1 MDRPLPNLSS
11 FPLPAQAWLR
21 AYLFALGSEPP
32 LSARSRADLAE
43 LTLRQYANAQTV
55 HHPAS
60 EVFTDDADSG
70 QGDNSSG
77 RFDSLGIPVGE
88 LAPGV
93 RPPFPDWGPED

>member
-21 AYLFALGSEPP
+21 AYLCALDNEPP

-43 LTLRQYANAQTV
+43 LTLRQYVEAQTV
-55 HHPAS
+55 HHPSS
-60 EVFTDDADSG
+60 EVLTDDADPR
-70 QGDNSSG
+70 QGDDAGG
-77 RFDSLGIPVGE
+77 RFDSLGVPVGD